1 MRCLAYVRVFRAG
14 THSLSLILNSIC
26 SFRQPNR
33 SRMHGWAIVLPC
45 QGSLLSSRQYICVQL
60 YTQVPYSIIDLI
72 FFPPWNVVAPSI
84 PSRARCWSKR
94 SIDQRVRT
102 RKIKERER
110 ESEDVEFV
118 DCQPKS
124 CFFFCLNFHGIGI
137 GNMGWGEGVGDRTNP
152 RREEDWP
159 WSHVIIIT
167 YGFWVYRKRRP
178 LSSSMFLLLPCLL
191 HHTAFIS
198 VMSSVMSR

>member
-110 ESEDVEFV
+110 ERVKMSSLSTVNQSLV
-118 DCQPKS
+118 
-124 CFFFCLNFHGIGI
+124 FFLFGFPWDWNWEH
-137 GNMGWGEGVGDRTNP
+137 GVG
-152 RREEDWP
+152 RRC
-159 WSHVIIIT
+159 
-167 YGFWVYRKRRP
+167 GG
-178 LSSSMFLLLPCLL
+178 
-191 HHTAFIS
+191 
-198 VMSSVMSR
+198 